1 MAQPTHSEVQ
11 QVDPILTNLLVG
23 YMQADTRFVANRVFP
38 LVPVDFQG
46 FTYYTFTKKYWFLDE
61 MKSRAP
67 GGAFARSG
75 YGVSATSGY
84 ANTWGLE
91 HPIADEARKNNQMPL
106 ALEQAGTRWLAQQSL
121 IRRERA
127 FSADFMVT
135 GVWGTDDNN
144 STTDWDDFTS
154 GDPFNDVLTA
164 KRTVSN
170 GTGTDPN
177 TMTLGYIVHAALQNH
192 PDIVDRVKHVQ
203 VASLGNVESALSS
216 LFDVTKYLV
225 AKAVYNSANEGQ
237 TMTGAAI
244 IDDDCLISYSSDS
257 PGISEASAGYTFT
270 WQGGGG
276 AGEMV
281 TYRENQTKSDII
293 QNSEAWDQ
301 KAVATDVGYFF
312 ADVV

>member
-11 QVDPILTNLLVG
+11 AVDPILTSMLVG
-23 YMQADTRFVANRVFP
+23 YQQADSRFVANRVFP
-38 LVPVDFQG
+38 IVPVDFQG
-46 FTYYTFTKKYWFLDE
+46 FTYYIVTKKYWFLDE

-75 YGVSATSGY
+75 YGVSTTTGF

-91 HPIADEARKNNQMPL
+91 HPIADEARKNNQVPMS
-106 ALEQAGTRWLAQQSL
+106 LEQTGTKWLAQQSL

-127 FSADFMVT
+127 FAADFMIT

-144 STTDWDDFTS
+144 ATTDWDDFTS
-154 GDPFNDVLTA
+154 GDPFTDVLTA
-164 KRTVSN
+164 KRTISN
-170 GTGTDPN
+170 NTGVDPN
-177 TMTLGYIVHAALQNH
+177 TMTLGYIVHVALQNH
-192 PDIVDRVKHVQ
+192 PDIVDRIKHVQ
-203 VASLGNVESALSS
+203 IASLGNVESALQS
-216 LFDVTKYLV
+216 LFDISSYNVG
-225 AKAVYNSANEGQ
+225 KATYNSANEGQ
-237 TMTGAAI
+237 TMTAAAI
-244 IDDDCLISYSSDS
+244 IDDDCLISYTTPT
-257 PGISEASAGYTFT
+257 PGLFEASAGYTFA

-276 AGEMV
+276 NGEML
-281 TYRENQTKSDII
+281 TYREQNIKSDVL